1 MQCANKK
8 ARFLK
13 VRATYY
19 VKTSIEGFQRL
30 QITFYVKAAEIFCKV
45 PASDNVEIAGK
56 GFCVIEA
63 SHIQYENRKRII
75 SDVKATCNLEAAEGS
90 AKCESDTIEQ
100 QQKKYFARRKTLF
113 ISQVTTIGL
122 LDTSNLATGEWTQ
135 IRDFLKEYY

>member
-1 MQCANKK
+1 M
-8 ARFLK
+8 
-13 VRATYY
+13 
-19 VKTSIEGFQRL
+19 
-30 QITFYVKAAEIFCKV
+30 
-45 PASDNVEIAGK
+45 
-56 GFCVIEA
+56 IEA

-75 SDVKATCNLEAAEGS
+75 SDVKATCHLEAAEGS

-135 IRDFLKEYY
+135 IRDFLKEYH